1 METPIK
7 YIESEKEIFYM
18 SLIDNNTKIVVGM
31 LNNIIEIYSFD
42 LNKKLLTI

>member
-1 METPIK
+1 
-7 YIESEKEIFYM
+7 M

-42 LNKKLLTI
+42 LNKKLLTIENQPK